1 MLGTK
6 TGEQGIILSGK
17 SLNRPTAIPVA
28 CAEHE
33 VYFGN
38 GVEERETDTLLHW
51 FYLGLTTVYAD
62 IVAMHHHKTFS
73 VRTEYVFGLDFVL
86 QKGFSGKNCQ

>member
-1 MLGTK
+1 MQKKHKVVARNKDGR
-6 TGEQGIILSGK
+6 EEGIILSGK

-38 GVEERETDTLLHW
+38 GVEVRETDTLLH
-51 FYLGLTTVYAD
+51 
-62 IVAMHHHKTFS
+62 
-73 VRTEYVFGLDFVL
+73 RVL
-86 QKGFSGKNCQ
+86 FRFDNCLS